1 MKILFMIR
9 DPFMNAY
16 PKLIEEAKA
25 LADQVKVLFTDNG
38 ISKEKLLKEVRDVDI
53 IVVAIV
59 KIDHEVIDAAPQLKY
74 IIKFGAGYDNIDVDY
89 AYDKGIPVTNAPGL
103 NAESVADHAFGLM
116 LAVSRNI
123 PQKDQ
128 EIKSHHWELSVG
140 HEIFGKQ
147 LGIVGFG
154 SIGKAIAKRAV
165 GFNMEIL
172 AFGHYKDL
180 DAAEKWNVTFVEKEE
195 LFTACDYIIICTSL
209 TDQNRKMVNK
219 GLLNKGLLNLMKPT
233 AFIINISRGGLINEE
248 DLIQALKQKK
258 IKGAAL
264 DVFAAEPPQNE
275 LTLMPN
281 VVATSHIGGSTYES
295 IERIGILT
303 IQNIK
308 NFLVN
313 ETLEYV
319 VTPISRK

>member
-25 LADQVKVLFTDNG
+25 IAEQVKVLCTDNG
-38 ISKEKLLKEVRDVDI
+38 ISKEELLKEVRDVAI

-59 KIDHEVIDAAPQLKY
+59 KIDREVIDAAPQLKY
-74 IIKFGAGYDNIDVDY
+74 IIKFGAGYDNIDVEY
-89 AYDKGIPVTNAPGL
+89 AYQKGIPVTNAPGL

-116 LAVSRNI
+116 LAASRNI

-140 HEIFGKQ
+140 HEIYGKQ

-165 GFNMEIL
+165 GFDMEIL

-180 DAAEKWNVTFVEKEE
+180 DAAQKWNVTFVEKEE
-195 LFTACDYIIICTSL
+195 LFAACDYIIICTSL

-219 GLLNKGLLNLMKPT
+219 GLLDLMKPT

-248 DLIQALKQKK
+248 DLIQALKQQK

-264 DVFAAEPPQNE
+264 DVFALEPPKNE
-275 LTLMPN
+275 LTLLPN

-308 NFLVN
+308 RFLVN
-313 ETLEYV
+313 EALEYV
-319 VTPISRK
+319 VTPITKK